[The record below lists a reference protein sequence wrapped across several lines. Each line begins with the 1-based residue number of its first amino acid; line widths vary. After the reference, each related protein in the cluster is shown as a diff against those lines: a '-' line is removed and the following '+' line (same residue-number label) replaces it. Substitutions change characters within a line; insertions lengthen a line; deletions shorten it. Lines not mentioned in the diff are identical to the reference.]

1 MVEAGIDARGLAKQ
15 LGIRKRTGVK
25 RAMLRWKKNLTAAY
39 LAAYHRNTKGKK
51 GLRNISTF
59 GGTRSPQTSRG
70 IQFQMFADAALA
82 RTSRRKSTADK
93 WNAITY
99 QAEFGTT
106 RDGSKTIYPKNA
118 NVLAI
123 PVA

>member
-82 RTSRRKSTADK
+82 RTSR
-93 WNAITY
+93 
-99 QAEFGTT
+99 
-106 RDGSKTIYPKNA
+106 
-118 NVLAI
+118 
-123 PVA
+123 